1 MEDFLSRLNKRIL
14 SETQGNYPRQAPQMP
29 KQALQPEQAPVNP
42 AAAAQDEARR
52 RANILSKE
60 EELLRL
66 RLANERRKAR
76 DAQAKDLKRLGGV
89 EEPGR
94 K

>member
-14 SETQGNYPRQAPQMP
+14 SETQGNYPRQAPQRP
-29 KQALQPEQAPVNP
+29 GQAPQSGQAPVNP
-42 AAAAQDEARR
+42 AAAAQDEERR
-52 RANILSKE
+52 RAKILSKQ

-66 RLANERRKAR
+66 KLAAERRRAR
-76 DAQAKDLKRLGGV
+76 DMQAQDLRRLGGY
-89 EEPGR
+89 EEPG